1 MIQIGGE
8 MQAPNA
14 WPLGTEQ
21 NQLMFHIRLNWVQLN
36 AKKKMVQWPIG
47 PKINEGD
54 QYIGVGQ
61 WAEISK
67 ALSCLVL

>member
-1 MIQIGGE
+1 
-8 MQAPNA
+8 MQ
-14 WPLGTEQ
+14 
-21 NQLMFHIRLNWVQLN
+21 
-36 AKKKMVQWPIG
+36 KKKMVQWPIV

-67 ALSCLVL
+67 ALSCLVLQIYPERTTDRKLT